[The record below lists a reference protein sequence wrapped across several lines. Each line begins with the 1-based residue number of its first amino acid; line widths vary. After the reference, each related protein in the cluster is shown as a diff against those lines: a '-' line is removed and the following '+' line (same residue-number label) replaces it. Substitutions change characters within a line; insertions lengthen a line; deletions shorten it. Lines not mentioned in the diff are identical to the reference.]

1 LYEKAYGLCIW
12 WWTFLRDYIYIDD
25 VVAALL
31 CLDIAD
37 RQQGGLNV
45 ANGIGT
51 TLKAVFEIIVGE
63 VVESTRISA
72 NIINTD

>member
-1 LYEKAYGLCIW
+1 M
-12 WWTFLRDYIYIDD
+12 RDYIYIDD